1 MLINIIKLEGMDN
14 VGIKVSGKIVVE
26 KYRNEIKSIIKDG
39 VDKGLRV
46 PSIKTI
52 LVGEDGGSLSYVK
65 SQNNLCDK
73 LGISYNCIHLDKDID
88 QKYIIHIIEELNEDN
103 SVDGIILQLP
113 LPKKF
118 NEKEITSKIS
128 HKKDID
134 GLTDKNMG
142 RFYMGEKCFIPC
154 TALGVIEMIKNT
166 DCPIKGKH
174 AVVIGRSNIVGK
186 PAAQLLLNEDAT
198 VTICHSKTLN
208 LKEICKTADI
218 IVAAIGKPGFVTSD
232 FIKEGAVV
240 IDVGTTMIN
249 NKITGD
255 VCFDE
260 VIDYA
265 SYVTPVPGGT
275 GLMTTTMLIKNA
287 CVAWRNNVY

>member
-1 MLINIIKLEGMDN
+1 M
-14 VGIKVSGKIVVE
+14 GIKVNGKIIVE
-26 KYRNEIKSIIKDG
+26 KYRNEIKSIIEDG
-39 VDKGLRV
+39 IKKGLRV

-73 LGISYNCIHLDKDID
+73 LGISYTCLHLDKDIEEKD
-88 QKYIIHIIEELNEDN
+88 IIDIIEKFNEDK
-103 SVDGIILQLP
+103 SVDGIIIQLP

-118 NEKEITSKIS
+118 NEKEITSKILY
-128 HKKDID
+128 KKDID
-134 GLTDKNMG
+134 GLTDVNMG
-142 RFYMGEKCFIPC
+142 RFYKGEKSFIPC

-166 DCPIKGKH
+166 GCVIKGKH

-186 PAAQLLLNEDAT
+186 PAVQLLLNEDAT

-208 LKEICKTADI
+208 LKEICKSADI
-218 IVAAIGKPGFVTSD
+218 LVAAIGRPGFVTSD
-232 FIKEGAVV
+232 FVKEGAVV

-249 NKITGD
+249 NKVTGD
-255 VCFDE
+255 VNFYD
-260 VIDYA
+260 VIDHA

-275 GLMTTTMLIKNA
+275 GLMTTTMLVKNA
-287 CVAWRNNVY
+287 CSAWRDNVY

>member
-1 MLINIIKLEGMDN
+1 M
-14 VGIKVSGKIVVE
+14 GIKVNGKIIVE
-26 KYRNEIKSIIKDG
+26 VYRNEIKSLISEG
-39 VDKGLRV
+39 VLKGLRV

-52 LVGEDGGSLSYVK
+52 LVGDDGGSLSYVK

-73 LGISYNCIHLDKDID
+73 LGVSYSCIHLDSDVEQEAIID
-88 QKYIIHIIEELNEDN
+88 IIEKFNEDN

-118 NEKEITSKIS
+118 NDKEITSKIS
-128 HKKDID
+128 YKKDID

-142 RFYMGEKCFIPC
+142 RFYKGEKCFIPC

-166 DCPIKGKH
+166 GCVIRGKH

-232 FIKEGAVV
+232 FIKEGAS
-240 IDVGTTMIN
+240 
-249 NKITGD
+249 
-255 VCFDE
+255 CYRCW
-260 VIDYA
+260 DY
-265 SYVTPVPGGT
+265 
-275 GLMTTTMLIKNA
+275 ND
-287 CVAWRNNVY
+287 R

>member
-1 MLINIIKLEGMDN
+1 M
-14 VGIKVSGKIVVE
+14 GIKVNGKRIVE
-26 KYRNEIKSIIKDG
+26 NYRNEIKLIINDRVKKG
-39 VDKGLRV
+39 VRV

-52 LVGEDGGSLSYVK
+52 LVGEDGGSASYVK

-73 LGISYNCIHLDKDID
+73 LGISYTCIELDKDCNQKDIID
-88 QKYIIHIIEELNEDN
+88 IIEEFNEDD

-128 HKKDID
+128 YKKDID
-134 GLTDKNMG
+134 GLTDVNMG
-142 RFYMGEKCFIPC
+142 RFYKGEKSFIPC

-166 DCPIKGKH
+166 GCIIKGKH
-174 AVVIGRSNIVGK
+174 AVIIGRSNIVGK

-198 VTICHSKTLN
+198 VTICHSKTKN
-208 LKEICKTADI
+208 LAEICKTADI
-218 IVAAIGKPGFVTSD
+218 LVAAIGKPSFVTSD
-232 FIKEGAVV
+232 FIKEGAIV
-240 IDVGTTMIN
+240 IDVGTTMVN

-260 VIDYA
+260 VIDRA
-265 SYVTPVPGGT
+265 GYVTPVPGGT

-287 CVAWRNNVY
+287 CSAWSDNVY

>member
-1 MLINIIKLEGMDN
+1 M
-14 VGIKVSGKIVVE
+14 GIKVNGKIIVE
-26 KYRNEIKSIIKDG
+26 GYRSEIKSIISERVNQG
-39 VDKGLRV
+39 IRV

-52 LVGEDGGSLSYVK
+52 LVGEDGGSASYVK

-73 LGISYNCIHLDKDID
+73 LGISYTCIQLDKECNQKDIID
-88 QKYIIHIIEELNEDN
+88 IIEEFNEDD

-128 HKKDID
+128 YKKDID
-134 GLTDKNMG
+134 GLTDVNMG
-142 RFYMGEKCFIPC
+142 RFYKGEKSFIPC

-166 DCPIKGKH
+166 GCVIKGKH
-174 AVVIGRSNIVGK
+174 AVIIGRSNIVGK

-198 VTICHSKTLN
+198 VTICHSKTTN
-208 LKEICKTADI
+208 LAEICKTADI
-218 IVAAIGKPGFVTSD
+218 LVAAIGKPGFIKSD

-240 IDVGTTMIN
+240 IDVGTTMVN

-260 VIDYA
+260 VIERA
-265 SYVTPVPGGT
+265 AYVTPVPGGT

-287 CVAWRNNVY
+287 CAAWRDNVY

>member
-1 MLINIIKLEGMDN
+1 M
-14 VGIKVSGKIVVE
+14 GIKINGKIIVE
-26 KYRNEIKSIIKDG
+26 KYRDEIKSVINDG
-39 VDKGLRV
+39 ISKGIRV

-52 LVGEDGGSLSYVK
+52 LVGDDGGSTSYVK
-65 SQNNLCDK
+65 SQNNLCNK
-73 LGISYNCIHLDKDID
+73 LGISYTCIHLDKDVD
-88 QKYIIHIIEELNEDN
+88 QKDIVDIIEKLNEDN
-103 SVDGIILQLP
+103 TVDGIIIQIP

-118 NEKEITSKIS
+118 NEKEITSRIS
-128 HKKDID
+128 YKKDID
-134 GLTDKNMG
+134 GLSDVNMG
-142 RFYMGEKCFIPC
+142 RFYKGEKSFIPC

-166 DCPIKGKH
+166 GCVIKGKH

-186 PAAQLLLNEDAT
+186 PGAQLLLNEDAT
-198 VTICHSKTLN
+198 VTICHSKTTN

-240 IDVGTTMIN
+240 IDVGTTMVN
-249 NKITGD
+249 NKVTGD
-255 VCFDE
+255 VCFDD
-260 VIDYA
+260 VINHA

-287 CVAWRNNVY
+287 CMAWRDNVY

>member
-1 MLINIIKLEGMDN
+1 M
-14 VGIKVSGKIVVE
+14 GIKVSGKIIVE
-26 KYRNEIKSIIKDG
+26 KYRNEIKSIIDEGTKSG
-39 VDKGLRV
+39 RRV

-65 SQNNLCDK
+65 SQNNLCEK
-73 LGISYNCIHLDKDID
+73 LGISYTCIKLDSEINEKKIID
-88 QKYIIHIIEELNEDN
+88 IIEELNIDN

-128 HKKDID
+128 YKKDID

-142 RFYMGEKCFIPC
+142 RFYKGENCFIPC
-154 TALGVIEMIKNT
+154 TALGVIEMIKST
-166 DCPIKGKH
+166 GCIIKGKH

-208 LKEICKTADI
+208 LKEICKSADI
-218 IVAAIGKPGFVTSD
+218 LVAAIGRPGFVTND

-240 IDVGTTMIN
+240 IDVGTSMVN

-265 SYVTPVPGGT
+265 GYVTPVPGGT
-275 GLMTTTMLIKNA
+275 GVMTTTMLIKNV
-287 CVAWRNNVY
+287 CESWRNNVY

>member
-1 MLINIIKLEGMDN
+1 M
-14 VGIKVSGKIVVE
+14 GIKVNGKTIVE
-26 KYRNEIKSIIKDG
+26 NYRNEIKSIICEG
-39 VDKGLRV
+39 VRLGLRV

-73 LGISYNCIHLDKDID
+73 LGVSYSCIHLGIDIDEKDIMD
-88 QKYIIHIIEELNEDN
+88 LIEKFNDDN

-128 HKKDID
+128 YKKDID

-142 RFYMGEKCFIPC
+142 RFYKGDKSFIPC

-166 DCPIKGKH
+166 GCIIKGKH
-174 AVVIGRSNIVGK
+174 AVVIGRSNIVGR

-198 VTICHSKTLN
+198 VTICHSKTIN
-208 LKEICKTADI
+208 LKEICRAADI
-218 IVAAIGKPGFVTSD
+218 LVAAIGRPSFVTSD

-240 IDVGTTMIN
+240 IDVGTTMVN
-249 NKITGD
+249 GKITGD

-260 VIDYA
+260 VIDVA
-265 SYVTPVPGGT
+265 GYVTPVPGGT

>member
-1 MLINIIKLEGMDN
+1 
-14 VGIKVSGKIVVE
+14 VGIKVNGKVIVE
-26 KYRNEIKSIIKDG
+26 KYRDEIKAIIKDG
-39 VDKGLRV
+39 VSTGIRV

-52 LVGEDGGSLSYVK
+52 LVGDDGGSLSYVK
-65 SQNNLCDK
+65 SQSNLCSK
-73 LGISYNCIHLDKDID
+73 LGISYTCVNLDKDIE
-88 QKYIIHIIEELNEDN
+88 QKDIIDIIEKFNEDN
-103 SVDGIILQLP
+103 SVDGIIIQLP
-113 LPKKF
+113 LPKNL

-128 HKKDID
+128 YNKDID
-134 GLTDKNMG
+134 GLTDVNMG
-142 RFYMGEKCFIPC
+142 RFYKGEKSFIPC

-166 DCPIKGKH
+166 GCVIKGKH

-208 LKEICKTADI
+208 LKGICKTADI
-218 IVAAIGKPGFVTSD
+218 IVAAIGKPGFVTGD

-249 NKITGD
+249 NKVTGD

-260 VIDYA
+260 VIKHA

-275 GLMTTTMLIKNA
+275 GLMTTTMLIKNV
-287 CVAWRNNVY
+287 CSAWRGNVY

>member
-1 MLINIIKLEGMDN
+1 M
-14 VGIKVSGKIVVE
+14 GIKVNGKVIVE
-26 KYRNEIKSIIKDG
+26 TYRNEIKSFIKDG
-39 VDKGLRV
+39 VSKGLRV

-65 SQNNLCDK
+65 SQNNLCNK
-73 LGISYNCIHLDKDID
+73 LGISYTCIHLDKHANQKDIVD
-88 QKYIIHIIEELNEDN
+88 IIEKFNEDD

-113 LPKKF
+113 LPK
-118 NEKEITSKIS
+118 NLDEKEITSKIAYN
-128 HKKDID
+128 KDID
-134 GLTDKNMG
+134 GLTDVNLG
-142 RFYMGEKCFIPC
+142 RFYKGEKSFIPC

-166 DCPIKGKH
+166 GCVIKGKH

-186 PAAQLLLNEDAT
+186 PSAQLLLNEDAT

-218 IVAAIGKPGFVTSD
+218 LVAAIGKPGFVKSD

-249 NKITGD
+249 DKVTGD

-260 VIDYA
+260 VIEHA

-287 CVAWRNNVY
+287 CSAWRDNVY

>member
-1 MLINIIKLEGMDN
+1 M
-14 VGIKVSGKIVVE
+14 GIKVDGKIIVE
-26 KYRNEIKSIIKDG
+26 KYRNEIKSVINDG
-39 VDKGLRV
+39 ALKGFRV

-73 LGISYNCIHLDKDID
+73 LGISYTCIHLDKDTDEKNIMD
-88 QKYIIHIIEELNEDN
+88 IIEKLNSDN

-128 HKKDID
+128 YKKDID
-134 GLTDKNMG
+134 GLTDLNMG
-142 RFYMGEKCFIPC
+142 RFYKGEKSFIPC

-166 DCPIKGKH
+166 GCEIKGKH
-174 AVVIGRSNIVGK
+174 AVIIGRSNIVGK

-208 LKEICKTADI
+208 LKEICKSADI
-218 IVAAIGKPGFVTSD
+218 LVAAIGRPGFVTSD

-240 IDVGTTMIN
+240 IDVGTTMIEG
-249 NKITGD
+249 KVTGD
-255 VCFDE
+255 VCFEE
-260 VIDYA
+260 VIEHA
-265 SYVTPVPGGT
+265 GYVTPVPGGT

-287 CVAWRNNVY
+287 CSAWRDNVY

>member
-1 MLINIIKLEGMDN
+1 M
-14 VGIKVSGKIVVE
+14 GIKVNGKIIVE
-26 KYRNEIKSIIKDG
+26 KYRNEIKSIINQG
-39 VDKGLRV
+39 TLNGLRA

-73 LGISYNCIHLDKDID
+73 LGISYSCIHLDENTDQKDIMD
-88 QKYIIHIIEELNEDN
+88 IIENLNEDN

-128 HKKDID
+128 YKKDID

-142 RFYMGEKCFIPC
+142 RFYKGEKSFIPC

-166 DCPIKGKH
+166 GLQIKGKH

-218 IVAAIGKPGFVTSD
+218 LVAAIGRPGFVTSD

-240 IDVGTTMIN
+240 IDVGTTMVDD
-249 NKITGD
+249 KITGD
-255 VCFDE
+255 VCFEE
-260 VIDYA
+260 VINHA
-265 SYVTPVPGGT
+265 GYVTPVPGGT

-287 CVAWRNNVY
+287 CEAWRDNVY

>member
-1 MLINIIKLEGMDN
+1 M
-14 VGIKVSGKIVVE
+14 GIKVNGKIIVE
-26 KYRNEIKSIIKDG
+26 KYRNEIKSIIDEGTKSG
-39 VDKGLRV
+39 GRA

-65 SQNNLCDK
+65 SQNNLCNK
-73 LGISYNCIHLDKDID
+73 LGISYTCIKLDSETNEKRVID
-88 QKYIIHIIEELNEDN
+88 IIEELNIDN

-128 HKKDID
+128 YKKDVD

-142 RFYMGEKCFIPC
+142 RFYKGENCFIPC
-154 TALGVIEMIKNT
+154 TALGVIEMIKST
-166 DCPIKGKH
+166 GCIIKGKH

-208 LKEICKTADI
+208 LKEICKSADI
-218 IVAAIGKPGFVTSD
+218 LVAAIGRPGFVTND

-240 IDVGTTMIN
+240 IDVGTSMVN

-260 VIDYA
+260 VIDTA

-275 GLMTTTMLIKNA
+275 GVMTTTMLIRNV
-287 CVAWRNNVY
+287 CESWRDNVY

>member
-1 MLINIIKLEGMDN
+1 MKGEDN
-14 VGIKVSGKIVVE
+14 MGIKVNGKIIVE
-26 KYRNEIKSIIKDG
+26 KYRNEIKSIINDG
-39 VDKGLRV
+39 VNKGLRV

-73 LGISYNCIHLDKDID
+73 LGISYTCIHLDKDTEQQEVID
-88 QKYIIHIIEELNEDN
+88 IIEKLNDDN
-103 SVDGIILQLP
+103 NVDGIILQLP
-113 LPKKF
+113 LPEKF

-128 HKKDID
+128 YKKDID
-134 GLTDKNMG
+134 GLTDVNMG
-142 RFYMGEKCFIPC
+142 RFYKGEKSFIPC

-166 DCPIKGKH
+166 GCDIKGKH

-186 PAAQLLLNEDAT
+186 PGAQLLLNEDAT

-218 IVAAIGKPGFVTSD
+218 LVAAIGKPGFVTSD
-232 FIKEGAVV
+232 FVKEGAVV
-240 IDVGTTMIN
+240 IDVGTTVVN
-249 NKITGD
+249 DKISGD
-255 VCFDE
+255 VCFDD
-260 VIDYA
+260 VINHA
-265 SYVTPVPGGT
+265 SFVTPVPGGT

-287 CVAWRNNVY
+287 CEAWRDNVY

>member
-1 MLINIIKLEGMDN
+1 MGVRVNG
-14 VGIKVSGKIVVE
+14 KVIVE
-26 KYRNEIKSIIKDG
+26 NYRNEIKSIIKHG
-39 VDKGLRV
+39 VNSELRV

-52 LVGEDGGSLSYVK
+52 LVGTDGGSLSYIK

-73 LGISYNCIHLDKDID
+73 LGVSYQCICLDAD
-88 QKYIIHIIEELNEDN
+88 IEEKEVIDLIEKLNEDN

-113 LPKKF
+113 LPPKF
-118 NEKEITSKIS
+118 DEKNITSKIS
-128 HKKDID
+128 YKKDID
-134 GLTDKNMG
+134 GLTDVNMG
-142 RFYMGEKCFIPC
+142 KFYKGEKSFIPC

-166 DCPIKGKH
+166 GCEIKGKH

-186 PAAQLLLNEDAT
+186 PAAQLLLNENAT
-198 VTICHSKTLN
+198 VTICHSKTSN

-218 IVAAIGKPGFVTSD
+218 LVAAIGKPDFVTRD
-232 FIKEGAVV
+232 FVKEGAIV
-240 IDVGTTMIN
+240 IDVGTTMVN
-249 NKITGD
+249 GKIAGD

-265 SYVTPVPGGT
+265 SFVTPVPGGV

-287 CVAWRNNVY
+287 CEAWRNNVY

>member
-1 MLINIIKLEGMDN
+1 M
-14 VGIKVSGKIVVE
+14 GIKVNGKKIVE
-26 KYRNEIKSIIKDG
+26 SYRNEIKSIISEG
-39 VDKGLRV
+39 ASRGMRV

-73 LGISYNCIHLDKDID
+73 LGVSYSCVHLDKEVDEKDIMD
-88 QKYIIHIIEELNEDN
+88 IIEKFNEDKN
-103 SVDGIILQLP
+103 VDGIILQLP

-128 HKKDID
+128 YKKDID

-142 RFYMGEKCFIPC
+142 RFYKGDKSFIPC

-166 DCPIKGKH
+166 GCVIKGKH
-174 AVVIGRSNIVGK
+174 AVIIGRSNIVGR
-186 PAAQLLLNEDAT
+186 PVSQLLLNEDAT
-198 VTICHSKTLN
+198 VTICHSKTIN
-208 LKEICKTADI
+208 LKDICNTADI
-218 IVAAIGKPGFVTSD
+218 LVAAIGRPGFVTGD
-232 FIKEGAVV
+232 FIKAGAVV
-240 IDVGTTMIN
+240 IDVGTTMIDA
-249 NKITGD
+249 KITGD

-260 VIDYA
+260 VIDIAGYI
-265 SYVTPVPGGT
+265 TPVPGGT

-287 CVAWRNNVY
+287 CEAWRNNVY

>member
-1 MLINIIKLEGMDN
+1 M
-14 VGIKVSGKIVVE
+14 GIKVNGKIIVE
-26 KYRNEIKSIIKDG
+26 KYRNEIKSIINDG
-39 VDKGLRV
+39 VKKGLRV

-73 LGISYNCIHLDKDID
+73 LGISYTCIHLDKDTD
-88 QKYIIHIIEELNEDN
+88 AKDIIGLIEELNEDN
-103 SVDGIILQLP
+103 GVDGIILQLP
-113 LPKKF
+113 LPPKF

-128 HKKDID
+128 YKKDID
-134 GLTDKNMG
+134 GLTDVNMG
-142 RFYMGEKCFIPC
+142 RFYKGEKSFIPC

-166 DCPIKGKH
+166 GCEIKGKH

-186 PAAQLLLNEDAT
+186 PGAQLLLNEDAT
-198 VTICHSKTLN
+198 VTICHSKTSN

-218 IVAAIGKPGFVTSD
+218 LVAAIGKPGFVTSD

-249 NKITGD
+249 DKITGD
-255 VCFDE
+255 VCFE
-260 VIDYA
+260 QVIDHA

-287 CVAWRNNVY
+287 CAAWRDNVY

>member
-1 MLINIIKLEGMDN
+1 M
-14 VGIKVSGKIVVE
+14 GIKVDGKVIVE
-26 KYRNEIKSIIKDG
+26 KYREEIKSIINQG
-39 VDKGLRV
+39 VLLGLRV

-65 SQNNLCDK
+65 SQNKLCDK
-73 LGISYNCIHLDKDID
+73 LSVSYSCVHLDVDVDEVDIVD
-88 QKYIIHIIEELNEDN
+88 LIEKFNEDN
-103 SVDGIILQLP
+103 SVDGIIIQLP

-128 HKKDID
+128 FKKDID

-142 RFYMGEKCFIPC
+142 RFYKGENCFIPC

-166 DCPIKGKH
+166 GCEIKGKH
-174 AVVIGRSNIVGK
+174 AVILGRSNIVGK

-198 VTICHSKTLN
+198 VTICHSKTQN
-208 LKEICKTADI
+208 LKEICKSADI
-218 IVAAIGKPGFVTSD
+218 LVAAIGKPSFVTSD

-249 NKITGD
+249 NKVTGD

-260 VIDYA
+260 VIEHA

-287 CVAWRNNVY
+287 CEAWRNNVY

>member
-1 MLINIIKLEGMDN
+1 M
-14 VGIKVSGKIVVE
+14 GIRVNGKVIVE
-26 KYRNEIKSIIKDG
+26 TYRNEIKSVINEG
-39 VDKGLRV
+39 ALKGLRV

-65 SQNNLCDK
+65 SQNSLCDK
-73 LGISYNCIHLDKDID
+73 LGVSYTCIHLDKDVDEKDITD
-88 QKYIIHIIEELNEDN
+88 LIEKFNEDN
-103 SVDGIILQLP
+103 TVDGIILQLP
-113 LPKKF
+113 LPQKF

-128 HKKDID
+128 YKKDID
-134 GLTDKNMG
+134 GLTDINMG
-142 RFYMGEKCFIPC
+142 RFYKGEKCFMPC

-166 DCPIKGKH
+166 GCVIKGKH

-198 VTICHSKTLN
+198 VTICHSKTIN

-218 IVAAIGKPGFVTSD
+218 IVAAIGKPGFVTGD

-240 IDVGTTMIN
+240 IDVGTTMID

-255 VCFDE
+255 VNFCD
-260 VIDYA
+260 VIDHA

-287 CVAWRNNVY
+287 CLAWRSNVY

>member
-1 MLINIIKLEGMDN
+1 M
-14 VGIKVSGKIVVE
+14 GIKVNGKIIVE
-26 KYRNEIKSIIKDG
+26 KYRNEIKSIIDEGTKSG
-39 VDKGLRV
+39 GRV

-73 LGISYNCIHLDKDID
+73 LGISYTCIKLDSDTNEKN
-88 QKYIIHIIEELNEDN
+88 IIEIIEELNIDN

-128 HKKDID
+128 YKKDID

-142 RFYMGEKCFIPC
+142 RFYKGENCFIPC
-154 TALGVIEMIKNT
+154 TALGVIEMIKST
-166 DCPIKGKH
+166 GCIIKGKH

-208 LKEICKTADI
+208 LKEICKSADI
-218 IVAAIGKPGFVTSD
+218 LVAAIGRPGFVTSD

-240 IDVGTTMIN
+240 IDVGTSMVN
-249 NKITGD
+249 NKVTGD

-265 SYVTPVPGGT
+265 GYVTPVPGGT
-275 GLMTTTMLIKNA
+275 GLMTTTMLIKNV
-287 CVAWRNNVY
+287 CESWRDNVY

>member
-1 MLINIIKLEGMDN
+1 M
-14 VGIKVSGKIVVE
+14 GIKVNGKMIVE
-26 KYRNEIKSIIKDG
+26 KYRDEIKSTIDQGIAR
-39 VDKGLRV
+39 GLRV

-52 LVGEDGGSLSYVK
+52 LVGDDGGSLSYVK

-73 LGISYNCIHLDKDID
+73 LRISYTCIHLDSNID
-88 QKYIIHIIEELNEDN
+88 EKEIIDTIEKLNNDD
-103 SVDGIILQLP
+103 SVDGIIIQLP

-128 HKKDID
+128 YKKDID

-142 RFYMGEKCFIPC
+142 RFYKGENCFIPC

-166 DCPIKGKH
+166 GCVIKGKH

-208 LKEICKTADI
+208 LKEICKSADI
-218 IVAAIGKPGFVTSD
+218 LVAAIGRPGFVTSD

-240 IDVGTTMIN
+240 IDVGTSMVN
-249 NKITGD
+249 SKITGD
-255 VCFDE
+255 VMFDE
-260 VIDYA
+260 VIDIA

-287 CVAWRNNVY
+287 CESWRDNVY

>member
-1 MLINIIKLEGMDN
+1 M
-14 VGIKVSGKIVVE
+14 GIKVNGKTIVE
-26 KYRNEIKSIIKDG
+26 NYRNEIRTIISEG
-39 VDKGLRV
+39 ARLGLRV

-73 LGISYNCIHLDKDID
+73 LGVSYSCIHLGIDIEEKDIVD
-88 QKYIIHIIEELNEDN
+88 LIERFNEDS

-128 HKKDID
+128 YKKDID

-142 RFYMGEKCFIPC
+142 RFYKGEKSFIPC

-166 DCPIKGKH
+166 GCVIKGKH
-174 AVVIGRSNIVGK
+174 AVVIGRSNIVGR

-198 VTICHSKTLN
+198 VTICHSKTIN
-208 LKEICKTADI
+208 LKEICRAADI
-218 IVAAIGKPGFVTSD
+218 LVAAIGRPGFVTGD

-240 IDVGTTMIN
+240 IDVGTTMVN
-249 NKITGD
+249 GKITGD
-255 VCFDE
+255 VCFDQ
-260 VIDYA
+260 VIDIA
-265 SYVTPVPGGT
+265 GYVTPVPGGT